1 MCTAS
6 TPICFVFQRDVNAL
20 LLMESRDQE
29 WGTKVVLAAQGM
41 AGGSWSSA
49 WNCGGKQLRQLDV
62 GAAAVVFVV
71 LLVGPAPSTDLRV
84 DFSAGS

>member
-1 MCTAS
+1 MSTAS

-29 WGTKVVLAAQGM
+29 WGPKVVLAAQRM

-49 WNCGGKQLRQLDV
+49 WNCGGQQLGQLDV
-62 GAAAVVFVV
+62 DGAVV
-71 LLVGPAPSTDLRV
+71 LLVGPAPSTDLGV
-84 DFSAGS
+84 DFSVDS

>member
-1 MCTAS
+1 MGHKG
-6 TPICFVFQRDVNAL
+6 
-20 LLMESRDQE
+20 
-29 WGTKVVLAAQGM
+29 GTGCQGM

-49 WNCGGKQLRQLDV
+49 WNCGGQQLRQLDV

>member
-1 MCTAS
+1 MGHKG
-6 TPICFVFQRDVNAL
+6 
-20 LLMESRDQE
+20 
-29 WGTKVVLAAQGM
+29 GTGCQGM